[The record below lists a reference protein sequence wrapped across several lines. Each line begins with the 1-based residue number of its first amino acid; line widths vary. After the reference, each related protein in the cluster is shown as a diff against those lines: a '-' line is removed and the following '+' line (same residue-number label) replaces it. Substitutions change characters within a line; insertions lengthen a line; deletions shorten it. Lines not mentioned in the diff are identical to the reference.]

1 MQSIKKKKKTAR
13 RAVDRPAYGFIKT
26 SLTAVLVAA
35 LFAWSCGESICMA
48 RDRQP
53 IISGGEETRDAGSG
67 MKKYENAFYGFALSY
82 PRTYELSAKRGGAVT
97 VTPKKN
103 DNYRFLPALV
113 ISKYFVIKGQPLQS
127 IIDQIEKK
135 MSALPYYRLNY
146 VSKITGGPK
155 TPAES
160 TDEIKV
166 CREFSDAVSEETV
179 YEVSLYKLKTEY
191 LYEISWQVP
200 RPFSNSPVADD
211 FERIAASFKTLD
223 AEGTAEVLD
232 GAPVNTPAQ
241 ILGEAN
247 SLSASGRFLE
257 ALALLKKAAKA
268 GPATPDIYLLTA
280 KCYSGLKDYKRA
292 ASSYEQILKNYP
304 DNLEFLNLYVDS
316 LIMSK
321 DHKKALK
328 FCKKALDLNGP
339 QQAMA
344 MAYINLGNV
353 FLDMKMPAEALN
365 SYSQGISRFPSS
377 ARLYNNAAYVYY
389 LQRDYN
395 SAADYYNKAI
405 SLDAG
410 YKSAHLGAALV
421 YVQKKDLAAA
431 SFHYSRVLKIDD
443 KCEEAYTG
451 LLKIYREMN
460 MQKNY
465 DELLNSLRVKDA
477 GLYDR
482 VVKKAR

>member
-1 MQSIKKKKKTAR
+1 MESIKKGKKAFCGG
-13 RAVDRPAYGFIKT
+13 DRSKRIFIKIYFA
-26 SLTAVLVAA
+26 AVSIAA
-35 LFAWSCGESICMA
+35 IFILFHHAAPCAAEG
-48 RDRQP
+48 RQP
-53 IISGGEETRDAGSG
+53 ILSGGEETRVGGAG
-67 MKKYENAFYGFALSY
+67 MKKYENAFYGFGLSY
-82 PRTYELSAKRGGAVT
+82 PKNYELSAKRGGAVT

-113 ISKYFVIKGQPLQS
+113 ISKYFVIKGQPLKA

-146 VSKITGGPK
+146 ISKNAGGIE
-155 TPAES
+155 TQSER

-166 CREFSDAVSEETV
+166 CREFADAVSEETV

-200 RPFSNSPVADD
+200 RPFSNSPVAED
-211 FERIAASFKTLD
+211 FERIAASFKILG
-223 AEGTAEVLD
+223 AEGTAEVLA

-257 ALALLKKAAKA
+257 ALALLKKAAQA
-268 GPATPDIYLLTA
+268 GPASPDIHLLTA
-280 KCYSGLKDYKRA
+280 KCYTGLKDYKRA
-292 ASSYEQILKNYP
+292 ASSYEQLLKSYP
-304 DNLEFLNLYVDS
+304 SNLEFLNLYVDA
-316 LIMSK
+316 LIMGK
-321 DHKKALK
+321 DYKKALK
-328 FCKKALDLNGP
+328 FCKKALDLTGP

-353 FLDMKMPAEALN
+353 FLDMKMLTEALN
-365 SYSQGISRFPSS
+365 SYSQGISRFPGS

-443 KCEEAYTG
+443 RCEEAYIG

-460 MQKNY
+460 MPKNY
-465 DELLNSLRVKDA
+465 DELLNSLRAKNA